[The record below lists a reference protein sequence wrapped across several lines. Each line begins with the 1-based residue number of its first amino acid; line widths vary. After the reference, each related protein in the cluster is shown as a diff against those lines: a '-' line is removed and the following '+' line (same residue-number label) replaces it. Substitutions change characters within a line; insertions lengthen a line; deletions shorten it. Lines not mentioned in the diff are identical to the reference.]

1 MTADDKNAP
10 GFNSQGSWYL
20 FFQDNFQHPATDL
33 LFENPCSRWDLDD
46 FFEHP
51 FIIPYG
57 QGNGCPFKIDPDLLF
72 RYAGKTDTDMK
83 ILAIIGHVDRRVKRS
98 AVVVSFRFRGE
109 SPTGNDGN
117 YMFFLERFPDRV
129 ACCQGLPGWYGGLSD
144 FPAGIFHS
152 YLVSGVCALLPW
164 HAAFPDRTRFLRV
177 DESSGLS
184 RMAFPLDVDSSY
196 PRITLFRLR
205 QYRLADLAGI
215 VSNFVI
221 SLLHV

>member
-117 YMFFLERFPDRV
+117 YMFFLERFPGRV

-144 FPAGIFHS
+144 FPAGSPFSPLFWCVHGFLTYTL
-152 YLVSGVCALLPW
+152 YLDCPLVFKVDEGCIRTWMAFSPDVGSWSPTHHPLL
-164 HAAFPDRTRFLRV
+164 AFPIYVT
-177 DESSGLS
+177 G
-184 RMAFPLDVDSSY
+184 Y
-196 PRITLFRLR
+196 
-205 QYRLADLAGI
+205 YRDCLK
-215 VSNFVI
+215 F
-221 SLLHV
+221 